1 MEAHNLY
8 ADSEPNTR
16 VPNEADGAADAS
28 SSTSCSGCVAGQS
41 SSPSS
46 SEFSAA
52 VVATEQAA
60 AGSACSED
68 GGGGDGS
75 TAVHNKQ
82 NANRSAVIMHAA
94 FTSKVRKR

>member
-1 MEAHNLY
+1 VEAHNLY

-46 SEFSAA
+46 SDFSAA
-52 VVATEQAA
+52 VVAAERAA
-60 AGSACSED
+60 ACSEAD
-68 GGGGDGS
+68 GGGDGS

-82 NANRSAVIMHAA
+82 NANRLAVIMHAA